1 MDVVVASRNMLLLEG
16 LCRLLRDEED
26 MRIVGAAGTAE
37 RALSMVAA
45 EGPDIVVVSSDLGDV
60 AVAAIPECVRAA
72 GSGTR
77 VVVTGA
83 EISPPHVLELVR
95 LGISAYLPV
104 SATHEELKAAM
115 RSVVAD
121 SDRVTISLTRDEVRR
136 IYGSERGSLTR
147 LEVDILGMVAAAMTN
162 GQIASRLSLSEATVK
177 RHLRKIF
184 RRLGAVSRLD
194 AVNKASDAHILV

>member
-60 AVAAIPECVRAA
+60 AVAAIPERVRAA

-104 SATHEELKAAM
+104 GATHEELKAAM

>member
-60 AVAAIPECVRAA
+60 AVAAIPERVRAA

-136 IYGSERGSLTR
+136 IYGSEQGSLTR